1 MRPART
7 AARLTVAA
15 ALALGLTA
23 CTVAVDGGDAR
34 RRPPPEETTTEE
46 SAPAED
52 AEETDDAAAETG
64 SDGELPDWANPVATP
79 GEQIS
84 TFNVGNVRV
93 DPYQVGVTPASK
105 DGLFV
110 DPDTNQPLIAAGD
123 DIVFINYVITNEGDP
138 IDLGFSLVS
147 IDERYDDWPYMQGM
161 DTIVDDALYEAQGVH
176 DDAMHNQA
184 YREPSVYP
192 FATGQSYSYAT
203 NFRYQPGSP
212 ITFDAVMVPPP
223 WTRRASSCTTSASR
237 ARAPAR
243 SPDAAR
249 ACRESPGPEDRALV
263 RSAPGQVLVLRVPLD
278 VRADEGAQ
286 RDDALTRLP
295 HAVERAGGERG
306 PDAAPLERGV
316 DLGVREDHRA
326 RLPHVGGEAGDDA
339 VVGAGLEAVA
349 LVGDG
354 DGGRAGC
361 GAVGHAAIVVGPA
374 PPDNHGATPE
384 TAVTSG
390 VATRIRYRPDG
401 FRVRHWDGGP
411 GFPVAR

>member
-23 CTVAVDGGDAR
+23 RTVAVDGGDDPTTSA
-34 RRPPPEETTTEE
+34 PEETTTEE

-52 AEETDDAAAETG
+52 AEETDDAAEGTG

-84 TFNVGNVRV
+84 TFTVGDVRV
-93 DPYQVGVTPASK
+93 DVYQVGVTQASK

-138 IDLGFSLVS
+138 IDLGSSLVS

-212 ITFDAVMVPPP
+212 ITFDAVITPVDAEGELLHDERIEGEG
-223 WTRRASSCTTSASR
+223 TGTISY
-237 ARAPAR
+237 
-243 SPDAAR
+243 AAR
-249 ACRESPGPEDRALV
+249 ACRESPGPDGPGLSCAQRRV
-263 RSAPGQVLVLRVPLD
+263 RSSYSGCRS
-278 VRADEGAQ
+278 
-286 RDDALTRLP
+286 TY
-295 HAVERAGGERG
+295 
-306 PDAAPLERGV
+306 
-316 DLGVREDHRA
+316 A
-326 RLPHVGGEAGDDA
+326 RMKEHSATTV
-339 VVGAGLEAVA
+339 
-349 LVGDG
+349 
-354 DGGRAGC
+354 
-361 GAVGHAAIVVGPA
+361 
-374 PPDNHGATPE
+374 PPDPRTPSSAPAASADP
-384 TAVTSG
+384 TPRPSNAGSTS
-390 VATRIRYRPDG
+390 VCVKIT
-401 FRVRHWDGGP
+401 VP
-411 GFPVAR
+411 GSRT